1 MVFSSLHPLIFAVV
15 KLLDLLVPDIHLP
28 QLKLPVFRLFDK
40 TLSLNIQATLREETC
55 DLWSKHA
62 AIRQVL
68 DNNGWAFIFTPK
80 SSKKARNKGK
90 KWNNKYHMWFPLPCW
105 EIFFFFL
112 IFFDIGMEWRYSKYV
127 WNQVNWKLDVIV
139 YWVNGLNLVPYNQ
152 RWENNLKYVKVRN
165 FRVVLWKNIF
175 LLRLMKY
182 RSFQIL
188 RYLVTFQWTKSWEM

>member
-1 MVFSSLHPLIFAVV
+1 MGEHSF
-15 KLLDLLVPDIHLP
+15 
-28 QLKLPVFRLFDK
+28 
-40 TLSLNIQATLREETC
+40 LRQKAPKRQEIKGRSEITSTTC
-55 DLWSKHA
+55 DFHYLAERS
-62 AIRQVL
+62 
-68 DNNGWAFIFTPK
+68 
-80 SSKKARNKGK
+80 
-90 KWNNKYHMWFPLPCW
+90 
-105 EIFFFFL
+105 FFFFL